1 VISVLQYRNRQ
12 SWSYMYGSWIYNYL
26 CNQCLSPLTLWV
38 RIPLRRGVP
47 VQNTLCD
54 KVCQWLAAGM
64 WFSPGTLVSST
75 NKTGRHD
82 ITEILLKVALIKHNN
97 PTSVYLLTWFNF
109 VLLMHI
115 NSIKST
121 SSGHFQ
127 SKWSFFYSL
136 LTSVYNWL
144 SYQIAD
150 YKKGEEISR
159 RTWGQLN
166 NW

>member
-1 VISVLQYRNRQ
+1 
-12 SWSYMYGSWIYNYL
+12 MYGSWIYNYL

-75 NKTGRHD
+75 NKTGRHN

-127 SKWSFFYSL
+127 SKWSFFLQLVNICLQLVVIPNSRL
-136 LTSVYNWL
+136 QERRRN
-144 SYQIAD
+144 I
-150 YKKGEEISR
+150 KKDLGSAK
-159 RTWGQLN
+159 QLIGSGCHTK
-166 NW
+166 